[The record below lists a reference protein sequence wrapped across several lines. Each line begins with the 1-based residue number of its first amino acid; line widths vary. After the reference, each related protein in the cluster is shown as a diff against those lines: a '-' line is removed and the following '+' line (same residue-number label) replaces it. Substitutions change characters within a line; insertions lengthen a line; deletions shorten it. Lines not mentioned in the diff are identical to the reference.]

1 MMVGCG
7 SQAQPAN
14 SLGPGPTTSL
24 DVATS
29 SSSTSAVTTTSAA
42 PVSDDYSGSIELPL
56 GELDLGPTDLFV
68 VHVDGDLWLHPGA
81 LGETGEA
88 AFRLVDLG
96 DPRVEV
102 SEGPGPNTVDGV
114 VGDVAGVVYYTE
126 CCEPISGNL
135 LAVAADNADSV
146 RLGAGYSPV
155 LSPDRTR
162 LATANSYALIVID
175 IPTGTYEGRSF
186 NSGGPFMNVWDLM
199 WSDDG
204 ESLTILYFDE
214 VGFGLMPVAAR
225 SPFDQ
230 GIPTS
235 LGIAF
240 DPSADFDVH
249 LAGRGPGGE
258 IAVSVRDATATL
270 IRFFEATTLT
280 EIPEMQRS
288 LPVGVTSVRLADD
301 GVGLLWVDNT
311 TLWYLPANGDARNLG
326 SGYTAAWYAN

>member
-1 MMVGCG
+1 M
-7 SQAQPAN
+7 
-14 SLGPGPTTSL
+14 
-24 DVATS
+24 
-29 SSSTSAVTTTSAA
+29 
-42 PVSDDYSGSIELPL
+42 
-56 GELDLGPTDLFV
+56 GPTDLFV

-81 LGETGEA
+81 LSEPGEA

-135 LAVAADNADSV
+135 LAVAAENADSV
-146 RLGAGYSPV
+146 RLGAGYSPA

-175 IPTGTYEGRSF
+175 IPTGKYEGRSF

-199 WSDDG
+199 WSEDG
-204 ESLTILYFDE
+204 ESLMVLYFDE
-214 VGFGLMPVAAR
+214 VGFGLMPVAAW
-225 SPFDQ
+225 SPFEQ
-230 GIPTS
+230 GTPSS

-240 DPSADFDVH
+240 DPSTAFDVH
-249 LAGRGPGGE
+249 FAGRGPGGE
-258 IAVSVRDATATL
+258 IAVSVRDAATTL
-270 IRFFEATTLT
+270 IRYFEETTLT

-288 LPVGVTSVRLADD
+288 LPVEVTSVRLTDD

-311 TLWYLPANGDARNLG
+311 TLWYLPADGDARNLG
-326 SGYTAAWYAN
+326 SGYAAAWYAN